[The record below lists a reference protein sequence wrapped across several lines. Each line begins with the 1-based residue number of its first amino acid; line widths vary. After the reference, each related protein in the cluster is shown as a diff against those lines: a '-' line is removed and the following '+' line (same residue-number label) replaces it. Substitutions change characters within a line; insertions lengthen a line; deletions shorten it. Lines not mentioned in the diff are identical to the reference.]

1 MSSIDQDDLRHIIA
15 AVLANASAQTD
26 DLKTPKALVRR
37 FVEIYSVL
45 DNDDTMDELM
55 GSALMGRR
63 RPAQDK

>member
-1 MSSIDQDDLRHIIA
+1 MSSMDQDDLRHIIA
-15 AVLANASAQTD
+15 AVLTNASAQTD

-55 GSALMGRR
+55 GSAVMGRR